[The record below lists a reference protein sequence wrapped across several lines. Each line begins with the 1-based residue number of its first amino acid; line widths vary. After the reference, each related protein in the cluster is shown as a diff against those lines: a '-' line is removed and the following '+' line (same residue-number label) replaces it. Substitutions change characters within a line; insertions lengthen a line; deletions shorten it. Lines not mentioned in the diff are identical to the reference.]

1 MGFGLVCRHSRA
13 INELGL
19 DASQPAMQVLG
30 WSGTM
35 VVTPKKARADHV
47 VADQSEIAAFL
58 STPATHGAGIHGV
71 ERIDTHGAMVF
82 LAGQRAYKLKRAVR
96 FPYMDF
102 STLALRRAA
111 CEREVELNRRT
122 APDLYL
128 GVVPVKRA
136 ADGRLSLGGAGKAV
150 DWLVLMRRFDQDGLF
165 DRLAQAG
172 RLTPALLWRL
182 ADEIANFHRAA
193 EPLTGAAG
201 AGGGAVGVSAVIEE
215 NIDELAERPDVF
227 DPEELGAFAK
237 SSRAELARVQALL
250 DRRLDAG
257 FVRRCHG
264 DLHLRNICAIN
275 GRPTIFDAIEFNDT
289 IACIDVLY
297 DLAFLLMDLDHRNL
311 RPQANLVFNRYLE
324 HRNDL
329 AGLKALP
336 LFLSMR
342 AVVRA
347 KVSVSL
353 AEGKAAP
360 KEAQN
365 LLDEARAYLLSARA
379 YLTPCPPRLVAL
391 GGLSGSGKTYLA
403 RRLAPGF
410 GASPGALHL
419 RSDLLRKARFG
430 VDELTQLPAGA
441 YSPEESRQVYAELA
455 FRAQAG
461 LLAEQSVI
469 ADAVYAKP
477 EDRAAIEAVARELGL
492 PFTGLWLEAPEDVLY
507 SRVTARKDDASD
519 ATPEVVRQ
527 QLDADYGPLSWH
539 RLDTTG
545 AGDTVTAAA
554 EHILSSA
561 V

>member
-1 MGFGLVCRHSRA
+1 
-13 INELGL
+13 
-19 DASQPAMQVLG
+19 
-30 WSGTM
+30 M
-35 VVTPKKARADHV
+35 VVTPKKARANHV
-47 VADQSEIAAFL
+47 VADQSEIAALL
-58 STPATHGAGIHGV
+58 SSPATYGTGIHQV

-128 GVVPVKRA
+128 GVVPVRRA

-150 DWLVLMRRFDQDGLF
+150 DWLVVMRRFDQDGLF

-172 RLTPALLWRL
+172 QLTPALLWRL
-182 ADEIANFHRAA
+182 ADEIAIFHRTA
-193 EPLTGAAG
+193 ERLTGAA
-201 AGGGAVGVSAVIEE
+201 ATGGGALGVSAVIEE
-215 NIDELAERPDVF
+215 NIDELAERPDIF
-227 DPEELGAFAK
+227 DPEELGAVAK

-250 DRRLDAG
+250 DRRLDTG

-264 DLHLRNICAIN
+264 DLHLCNICAIN

-329 AGLKALP
+329 EGLKALP

-342 AVVRA
+342 AIVRA

-353 AEGKAAP
+353 AEGKVP

-410 GASPGALHL
+410 GARPGALHL
-419 RSDLLRKARFG
+419 RSDVLRKARFG
-430 VDELTQLPAGA
+430 VDELTKLPASA

-461 LLAEQSVI
+461 LLAGRSVI

-477 EDRAAIEAVARELGL
+477 EERAAIEAVARELDL
-492 PFTGLWLEAPEDVLY
+492 PFTGLWLEAPEDVLC
-507 SRVTARKDDASD
+507 SRVTARRDDASD

-527 QLDADYGPLSWH
+527 QLDADPGPLSWH
-539 RLDTTG
+539 RLDATG
-545 AGDTVTAAA
+545 AGDTVTTAA

>member
-1 MGFGLVCRHSRA
+1 
-13 INELGL
+13 
-19 DASQPAMQVLG
+19 
-30 WSGTM
+30 M
-35 VVTPKKARADHV
+35 VDSPKKARADHV

-136 ADGRLSLGGAGKAV
+136 ADGRLTLGGAGKAV

-172 RLTPALLWRL
+172 RLTPTLLRRL
-182 ADEIANFHRAA
+182 ADEIATFHRAA
-193 EPLTGAAG
+193 ERLTGAAA
-201 AGGGAVGVSAVIEE
+201 AGGGAVGVSAVIEG

-311 RPQANLVFNRYLE
+311 LPQANLVFNRYLE

-342 AVVRA
+342 AAVRA

-353 AEGKAAP
+353 SEAKTAP

-365 LLDEARAYLLSARA
+365 LLDESRAYLLSARA

-403 RRLAPGF
+403 RRLASGF
-410 GASPGALHL
+410 GARPGALHL
-419 RSDLLRKARFG
+419 RSDRLRKARFG
-430 VDELTQLPAGA
+430 VDELTRLPAGA
-441 YSPEESRQVYAELA
+441 YSPDESRQVYAELA

-461 LLAEQSVI
+461 LLAGRSVI

-477 EDRAAIEAVARELGL
+477 EERAAIEAVARELNL
-492 PFTGLWLEAPEDVLY
+492 PFTGLWLEAPEDVLC
-507 SRVTARKDDASD
+507 SRVTARRDDASD

-527 QLDADYGPLSWH
+527 QLDADSGPLSWH
-539 RLDTTG
+539 RLDATG
-545 AGDTVTAAA
+545 AGDTVTTAA